1 MIFAFIVLFFTTLY
15 FFITTMYYRN
25 KYLIDHNLVE
35 ILDESTLMYYQQM
48 VDIDI
53 ENNLLQ
59 KLVSSLKLE
68 NAELK
73 SSMYMDLPSRYTIG
87 DAK

>member
-1 MIFAFIVLFFTTLY
+1 MTFLFIILFISTIY

-35 ILDESTLMYYQQM
+35 ILDESTLMYYKQM

-53 ENNLLQ
+53 ENDLLQ
-59 KLVSSLKLE
+59 KLE
-68 NAELK
+68 
-73 SSMYMDLPSRYTIG
+73 IG
-87 DAK
+87 RAHV